1 MEFSTGLTFTLDH
14 WLLNM
19 AQLIYMI
26 RIGVQIAHLL
36 SDLKGRLAIAITIQ
50 KYYVDNWCANHGL
63 YHTFL

>member
-1 MEFSTGLTFTLDH
+1 
-14 WLLNM
+14 M

-36 SDLKGRLAIAITIQ
+36 SDLKGRLAIAITFFL